1 VVKDILLPLLKMA
14 DYIHG
19 DQMNMVN
26 WAGRLI

>member
-1 VVKDILLPLLKMA
+1 MA